1 MRGRWQHAGLAAG
14 DTFMSLITTWGWT
27 QLGLKHYV
35 VFNYIKETDFF
46 FHLKMPCSHP
56 DIKILALNVIL
67 EQKNQSTER
76 FKGTGDPHTA
86 PPTIT
91 LLVHEQCSDRVSW
104 ELQASLR
111 FEQLWVLEL
120 TGKQLHFYFLH

>member
-1 MRGRWQHAGLAAG
+1 
-14 DTFMSLITTWGWT
+14 
-27 QLGLKHYV
+27 
-35 VFNYIKETDFF
+35 
-46 FHLKMPCSHP
+46 MPCSHP
-56 DIKILALNVIL
+56 DIKILALNFIL

>member
-46 FHLKMPCSHP
+46 FSLKNALLPPRYKDFGLKCHLRTKEP
-56 DIKILALNVIL
+56 VYR
-67 EQKNQSTER
+67 E
-76 FKGTGDPHTA
+76 
-86 PPTIT
+86 
-91 LLVHEQCSDRVSW
+91 V
-104 ELQASLR
+104 
-111 FEQLWVLEL
+111 
-120 TGKQLHFYFLH
+120 